1 MLCKSKYSTY
11 FVIMNQGFIVD
22 TYMLAKEKSISYHV
36 NSMDSSKIYFYYL
49 NELLNLIL

>member
-1 MLCKSKYSTY
+1 MLCKRKYSTY

-36 NSMDSSKIYFYYL
+36 NRWIPAKSIFTTLMNY
-49 NELLNLIL
+49 